1 MVIGRIVGWL
11 FLAIALLAAL
21 AEIALSLRAGAFTS
35 LPLGQFWQDLN
46 PASLDNLEAWLRDL
60 LPWAWDPGMTTALE
74 MPAWPLLLVCAAV
87 LLYLFRSTT
96 PPQTR
101 APVIGASARPRA

>member
-1 MVIGRIVGWL
+1 MVVGRILGWL
-11 FLAIALLAAL
+11 FLAVALLAAS
-21 AEIALSLRAGAFTS
+21 AEVALSLRAGEFTS
-35 LPLGQFWQDLN
+35 LPLGQFWQDLH

-74 MPAWPLLLVCAAV
+74 MPAWPLLLVCSGV
-87 LLYLFRSTT
+87 LLYLFRSAT

>member
-1 MVIGRIVGWL
+1 MVLGRIFGWM
-11 FLAIALLAAL
+11 FLAAALLAAS
-21 AEIALSLRAGAFTS
+21 AEVALSLRAGAFTS
-35 LPLGQFWQDLN
+35 LPLRQFWQDLS
-46 PASLDNLEAWLRDL
+46 PASLDNLEGWLRDA
-60 LPWAWDPGMTTALE
+60 LPWAWNPGMTTALE

-96 PPQTR
+96 MPPQR